1 MSAVSRSLFILS
13 LLLAAHGEA
22 LAQCPDPY
30 RASPGGY
37 VAPSIKSLELDR
49 RIETLLEEFEVT
61 PGLAVGVIKDGRK
74 AYARGFGHRELETCA
89 PATEKTGFYLLSVTK
104 SFTGM
109 LAALLH
115 EEGVIE
121 LDQSLAHYF
130 SGIAMGDS
138 INPAQ
143 TSVRDLLNHRA
154 GFRNGAINF
163 RTFVPGNVDN
173 AELMR
178 LLENHSQPAPI
189 TFRYSNTAYI
199 VAAAVM
205 EKVTGTTWRELL
217 EQKLFQPLG
226 MSTTTPYIERAKG
239 GEFAWPYTLDRDGSF
254 VRAPVKVEA
263 QMHAAGGVVSSV
275 EDLLRWVE
283 MNLSRGRL
291 DGEQVLPE
299 RAVRQALSPQI
310 QYDWTYYKFRR
321 FAYGFGVHNSDYEGD
336 LLIHHFG
343 GPIHLS
349 FMPEH
354 NLGVVVLTNG
364 TQPSLGFSHML
375 AAYIYDLLLEKPDVD
390 AKYEREAQDV
400 KDETLERL
408 ERFRTEEDELLAQG
422 SPEPLARPFASYEGR
437 YHSDRLGTMVVE
449 TEGDQLVLTYGVVV
463 TELIPH
469 QPDAFLTY
477 LIPGELPVVF
487 RFELDDE
494 GNPIVLDWDGRRFDL
509 QTD

>member
-1 MSAVSRSLFILS
+1 MRLLVVIS
-13 LLLAAHGEA
+13 LLLASHGSV

-30 RASPGGY
+30 RASSSGEVSPL
-37 VAPSIKSLELDR
+37 VQPLELDQ
-49 RIETLLEEFEVT
+49 RIEVLLGEFEVT
-61 PGLAVGVIKDGRK
+61 PGLAVGIVKDGRTV
-74 AYARGFGHRELETCA
+74 YARGFGHRDLEACA

-109 LAALLH
+109 LAALLQ
-115 EEGVIE
+115 EEGTIE

-130 SGIAMGDS
+130 PDIAMGDS

-143 TSVRDLLNHRA
+143 TSVRDLLLHRP

-173 AELMR
+173 TELLR

-189 TFRYSNTAYI
+189 TFRYANTGYV
-199 VAAAVM
+199 VAGAVM
-205 EKVTGTTWRELL
+205 ETVTGTSWRELL
-217 EQKLFQPLG
+217 DQKLFQPLG
-226 MSTTTPYIERAKG
+226 MSSTTPYIERAKI

-254 VRAPVKVEA
+254 VRAPVKVEP

-283 MNLSRGRL
+283 MNLSRGQL
-291 DGEQVLPE
+291 DGEQVLP
-299 RAVRQALSPQI
+299 RRVVRQALSPQI
-310 QYDWTYYKFRR
+310 QYDWTFYKFRR
-321 FAYGFGVHNSDYEGD
+321 FGYGFGVHNSDYEGD

-343 GPIHLS
+343 GPIHVS
-349 FMPEH
+349 FMPEYD
-354 NLGVVVLTNG
+354 LGVVVLTNG

-390 AKYEREAQDV
+390 EKYELEAQEV
-400 KDETLERL
+400 KNRTLERL
-408 ERFRTEEDELLAQG
+408 ERFRAQEDELLAQR
-422 SPEPLARPFASYEGR
+422 SSDPMARPVAAYEGR
-437 YHSDRLGTMVVE
+437 YHSDRLGTMIVE
-449 TEGDQLVLTYGVVV
+449 ADVDQLALTYGVVE

-469 QPDAFLTY
+469 QPDAFLAY
-477 LIPGELPVVF
+477 LLPGELPIVL

-494 GNPIVLDWDGRRFDL
+494 GNPIVLDWDGRRFDR
-509 QTD
+509 Q